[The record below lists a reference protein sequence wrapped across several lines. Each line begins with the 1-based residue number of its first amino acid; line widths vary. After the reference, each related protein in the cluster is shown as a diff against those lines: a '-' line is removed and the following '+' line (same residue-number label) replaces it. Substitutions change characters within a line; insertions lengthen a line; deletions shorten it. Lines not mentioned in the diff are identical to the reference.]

1 MENHSGLNFTY
12 LIEVILLSP
21 ITYLPLVQQDI
32 LGVQTS

>member
-1 MENHSGLNFTY
+1 MEIHSGLNFTY

-32 LGVQTS
+32 LGVQIS